1 MWGVWRELW
10 QETLWLDKNIYQHFK
25 QPQRQYMLAN
35 KFPFVDIDNQG
46 KEIFEKVGFYK
57 PLPTWFF
64 KI

>member
-1 MWGVWRELW
+1 
-10 QETLWLDKNIYQHFK
+10 
-25 QPQRQYMLAN
+25 MLAN

-46 KEIFEKVGFYK
+46 KEVFEKVGFYK